1 MKPQKPVKQL
11 PAIEV
16 SLFCS
21 QAAMILRSGILLYD
35 GMDVLRQSYADTP
48 YSGVMESVCQAV
60 REGSELHGALAAAG
74 AFPQYMVQ
82 MVRAGEMTGHLDEVL
97 ARLSVYYESED
108 RLRSEV
114 RSAVTYPL
122 VLVGMLAVVIGILV
136 VRVLPIFESVFR
148 GLGGGPSGAV
158 SLVLSGGM
166 ALGRAMLV
174 LVLVLLAAVLA
185 VWLAWRAG
193 RQRQVLNAAGRM
205 IPAIGRLRRQQAALR
220 FCSVVEMVLSSGYD
234 LGQAMEILPELL
246 QGGPGEEA
254 AARCRQK
261 LAETGDLGQAVQGI
275 GLFEPLHE
283 RMIAVGAGT
292 GSTSQV
298 LGQLAGIYDR
308 EVETGIQRLAG
319 RIEPT
324 LVAVLTA
331 IIGGIL
337 LSVMLPLAGVMST
350 MA

>member
-1 MKPQKPVKQL
+1 MKPEKPAKQL

-48 YSGVMESVCQAV
+48 YSGVMEAVCRAV
-60 REGSELHGALAAAG
+60 REGSELHGALGAAG

-82 MVRAGEMTGHLDEVL
+82 MVRAGEMTGHLEDVL
-97 ARLSVYYESED
+97 GRLSAYYEKEARLRDEM
-108 RLRSEV
+108 
-114 RSAVTYPL
+114 RSAVAYPL
-122 VLVGMLAVVIGILV
+122 LLVSMLAVVIGVLV

-148 GLGGGPSGAV
+148 GLGGGLSGAAGM
-158 SLVLSGGM
+158 VLSGGM

-174 LVLVLLAAVLA
+174 LVLVLLAVVLA
-185 VWLAWRAG
+185 VFLAWRAG
-193 RQRQVLNAAGRM
+193 KQRQVLDTAGWLV
-205 IPAIGRLRRQQAALR
+205 PPIGRLRRQQAALR

-254 AARCRQK
+254 AARCKEK
-261 LAETGDLGQAVQGI
+261 LDATGDFGQAVQGI

-292 GSTSQV
+292 GSTGQV
-298 LGQLAGIYDR
+298 LGQLAGIYGR

-324 LVAVLTA
+324 LVAALTV

-337 LSVMLPLAGVMST
+337 LSVMLPLAGVMGT

>member
-136 VRVLPIFESVFR
+136 VRVLPIFDLIAKEGNIPQRDMFNTFNMGV
-148 GLGGGPSGAV
+148 
-158 SLVLSGGM
+158 GM
-166 ALGRAMLV
+166 V
-174 LVLVLLAAVLA
+174 LVVPAAQADKA
-185 VWLAWRAG
+185 V
-193 RQRQVLNAAGRM
+193 
-205 IPAIGRLRRQQAALR
+205 
-220 FCSVVEMVLSSGYD
+220 
-234 LGQAMEILPELL
+234 ELL
-246 QGGPGEEA
+246 GSQGQEAYPMGEI
-254 AARCRQK
+254 
-261 LAETGDLGQAVQGI
+261 V
-275 GLFEPLHE
+275 
-283 RMIAVGAGT
+283 AGEK
-292 GSTSQV
+292 G
-298 LGQLAGIYDR
+298 
-308 EVETGIQRLAG
+308 VELC
-319 RIEPT
+319 
-324 LVAVLTA
+324 
-331 IIGGIL
+331 
-337 LSVMLPLAGVMST
+337 
-350 MA
+350 